1 MVDTS
6 PPVSITAITAFPS
19 TSIKVSGHCPLRFRC
34 AAVGSASTV
43 WHLAVKASSFP
54 LGLVPSGNAGLCAQ
68 PFGTGS
74 IFPGMLSWGAV
85 VLPRL
90 RLPPAWLSWPQLMVA
105 MCVFSS
111 VISEESV
118 FSCWT
123 WTVSTG
129 DSSLTQSRASW
140 RRAASVMSAFSLA
153 IRRSSLL
160 RAISASPSQNR
171 SRRERVERASGS
183 RLVILVARTW
193 REWLNSSTVSAGR
206 CCRQWNAA
214 NSCVSGR

>member
-90 RLPPAWLSWPQLMVA
+90 RLPPAWLSWPQSWSPCA
-105 MCVFSS
+105 SSAAPSRRSPSS
-111 VISEESV
+111 V
-118 FSCWT
+118 
-123 WTVSTG
+123 
-129 DSSLTQSRASW
+129 
-140 RRAASVMSAFSLA
+140 
-153 IRRSSLL
+153 
-160 RAISASPSQNR
+160 
-171 SRRERVERASGS
+171 VERGQCPLATPLSP
-183 RLVILVARTW
+183 R
-193 REWLNSSTVSAGR
+193 AGLLGAER
-206 CCRQWNAA
+206 PA
-214 NSCVSGR
+214 